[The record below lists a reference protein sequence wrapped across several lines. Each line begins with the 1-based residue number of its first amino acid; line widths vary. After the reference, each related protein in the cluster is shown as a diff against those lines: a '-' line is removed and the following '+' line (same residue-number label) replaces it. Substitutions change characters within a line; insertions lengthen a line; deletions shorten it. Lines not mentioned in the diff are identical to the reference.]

1 MKVLIGCERFG
12 VIRDSFIAAGH
23 RAWSCDIARD
33 DSGNNPNADW
43 HIQADIIETIK
54 SFGHGFFDLIILHP
68 DCTALTVAGN
78 HVYAEGK
85 PKHWARQ
92 KAIKWTE
99 KLWDTAIEYCQRVA
113 LENPQG
119 VLGTQSKLGKAKYI
133 QPYECG
139 DDASKKTGLWTYGLP
154 ELSPDPADRFNGRWV
169 EWNGKMVERWSN
181 QTDSGQNKLPPSEGR
196 AMERAKT
203 YPGICKLIVKTWG
216 AFEG

>member
-12 VIRDSFIAAGH
+12 VIREAFIAAGH
-23 RAWSCDIARD
+23 QAWSCDIAED
-33 DSGNNPNADW
+33 ESGNTTGKDW
-43 HIQADIIETIK
+43 HIQADIIEAIK

-85 PKHWARQ
+85 PKHWMRQ
-92 KAIKWTE
+92 QAISWTE
-99 KLWDTAIEYCQRVA
+99 KLWNTAIEYCPRVA

-119 VLGTQSKLGKAKYI
+119 VLGTQSKIGKATQYI
-133 QPYECG
+133 QPYEFG
-139 DDASKKTGLWTYGLP
+139 EDASKKTGLWLYGLP
-154 ELSPDPADRFNGRWV
+154 KLVPTTRFPGRLITY
-169 EWNGKMVERWSN
+169 NGKQVERWSN

-203 YPGICKLIVKTWG
+203 YPGVSNAIVSQWG
-216 AFEG
+216 CLV